1 MELETERK
9 LSGLTTKI
17 NSLTSVLLGYCNNF
31 AESSKE
37 ISNLIDF
44 VEILD
49 KTAYELYD
57 LL

>member
-1 MELETERK
+1 MEKENEQK
-9 LSGLTTKI
+9 LSTLTTKI

-37 ISNLIDF
+37 ISNLVDF
-44 VEILD
+44 VEILN

-57 LL
+57 LF